1 MNTLAFAAAVALLA
15 SPALAQDASNYVGID
30 EIIVTG
36 SRAIEWDPDD
46 IPVIQL
52 ERRADNLIVAVRVVN
67 DTRDAPGR
75 RDEITRTLRAM
86 ARAAAGRPDIDL
98 SIEDDGTL
106 VPLTED
112 MVSTLTLGMDPGRS
126 DTSVASLV
134 VKTPIR
140 EADTLDAASERIEDF
155 VDGVAPVGRSL
166 AEVIGDWQLS
176 VVNPAQYRTP
186 ILAAISAD
194 ARTTAA
200 AFGEGYAVQ
209 VEGMSNR
216 VTWRQSGP
224 LELALFIPYDMTVVP
239 APETR

>member
-1 MNTLAFAAAVALLA
+1 M
-15 SPALAQDASNYVGID
+15 SKRIWIALATALIAGPVAAQDGANTMGVD

-52 ERRADNLIVAVRVVN
+52 ERRADNLIVAVRLVN

-86 ARAAAGRPDIDL
+86 ARAAAGRADIDL

-112 MVSTLTLGMDPGRS
+112 MVSTLTLGIDPGRS

-140 EADTLDAASERIEDF
+140 AGDTLDAASERIEAF
-155 VDGVAPVGRSL
+155 VEGVGPVGRSL
-166 AEVIGDWQLS
+166 ADVSGDWQLS
-176 VVNPAQYRTP
+176 VVNPAQYRAP
-186 ILAAISAD
+186 ILAAIAAD
-194 ARTTAA
+194 ARALSAT
-200 AFGEGYAVQ
+200 FGEGYS
-209 VEGMSNR
+209 VEVDGMSNR

-224 LELALFIPYDMTVVP
+224 LDLALFIPYEMTVTP
-239 APETR
+239 KP